1 MCCGFRKMT
10 PSKQHIADN
19 AKKLEKENDG
29 LIITNRMEPQQEADN
44 ICQGNNVEKMQFG
57 GIGQGGFAK
66 EDEMV
71 GWDMMIVMGLGI
83 TITFQR
89 R

>member
-1 MCCGFRKMT
+1 
-10 PSKQHIADN
+10 
-19 AKKLEKENDG
+19 
-29 LIITNRMEPQQEADN
+29 MEPQQEADN

-71 GWDMMIVMGLGI
+71 GWDMMIVMGLGRI
-83 TITFQR
+83 TWDASILIEFVGTPNPTLVPGNQSCNPLEM
-89 R
+89 